1 MMWWGGSWGWGAWL
15 AMSLTMVA
23 FWGFLVWGL
32 VSAARSGDDN
42 RRDRSEDILADRFA
56 RGEIDED
63 EFRRRR
69 DLIRAQR

>member
-1 MMWWGGSWGWGAWL
+1 MVGWRLGWGVWL

-23 FWGFLVWGL
+23 FWGLIIWAFL
-32 VSAARSGDDN
+32 SSARSGDTS
-42 RRDRSEDILADRFA
+42 RHDRGEDILADRFA

-69 DLIRAQR
+69 ELIRTRR